1 VPTTPPRRTQPT
13 ARIAYRQAAPRRR
26 GVRWWAVAL
35 LTVVTLIL
43 AAGGWAVYT
52 TYRHIVSPLL
62 ATPGCQAGTGQQAV
76 PLDTGQAAIAST
88 IAGVA
93 ARYRLPRE
101 AITVAYATAMQE
113 SKMENL
119 DYGDRDSVGV
129 FQQRPSEGWGTTT
142 QLEDPVY
149 ATTVFYNAL
158 VKIPGYAKM
167 PVYQAAQEVQH
178 SADGYAYQQ
187 YASTA
192 ASMARSFTGAQAHAV
207 TCWYSPASHGPDA
220 TAAWRAM
227 AATFGAPGQ
236 DGVLKGMTTSRS
248 DKSVVFRVRPGAA
261 WTVASWLVTH
271 ADSYGIN
278 NLRYGGYE
286 WQASLS
292 TTSWQRDPSPATGGI
307 VAS

>member
-1 VPTTPPRRTQPT
+1 M
-13 ARIAYRQAAPRRR
+13 
-26 GVRWWAVAL
+26 
-35 LTVVTLIL
+35 VTLIL
-43 AAGGWAVYT
+43 AVGGWAVYT

-93 ARYRLPRE
+93 ARYGLPRE

-129 FQQRPSEGWGTTT
+129 FQQRPSEGWGTTQ

-149 ATTVFYNAL
+149 ATTAFFKAL
-158 VKIPGYAKM
+158 VKIPRYTTI
-167 PVYQAAQEVQH
+167 PVYQAAQQVQH

-187 YASTA
+187 YASVA
-192 ASMARSFTGAQAHAV
+192 SSMAGYFTGKQAHAV

-220 TAAWRAM
+220 AAAWRAM

-236 DGVLKGMTTSRS
+236 DGVLTGMTTSRS
-248 DKSVVFRVRPGAA
+248 DKSIIFHVRPGAD

-278 NLRYGGYE
+278 ELRYGGYE
-286 WQASLS
+286 WRASLS
-292 TTSWQRDPSPATGGI
+292 TTSWQRDSSPAGAGI
-307 VAS
+307 MAS